1 MRSGGNRSGGFGF
14 VDGTV
19 RPICRTG
26 ENQRLVYNGHI
37 KRVHAL
43 KFQAV
48 ALHNGLIGRLFGP
61 MGKTSYSYKVSFVL
75 VLSHRFWLRKI
86 YQ

>member
-26 ENQRLVYNGHI
+26 ENQRLVYNGH

-48 ALHNGLIGRLFGP
+48 ALPNGLIGHLFGP
-61 MGKTSYSYKVSFVL
+61 VDKTSYSYKVSFVL
-75 VLSHRFWLRKI
+75 VLRSPVLA
-86 YQ
+86 